1 MIDTEE
7 TSKAMFTKMQLQ
19 YEIEQ
24 FYYEEAALLDR
35 HLYDPWVDLFTDDTH
50 YFMPIRRTMSRRE
63 LDKEFTR
70 PGELAFFDDTKQVLA
85 ARARK
90 LNSGTSWSEDPPSRT
105 RHLIS
110 NVRVLD
116 KDGDEMTVHS
126 AFLLYRTRLKSEEDQ
141 WIGSREDILRRV
153 DGELKIARRHIF
165 LEQTILLSR
174 NLTNFF

>member
-1 MIDTEE
+1 MSVTDEISTGML
-7 TSKAMFTKMQLQ
+7 AKMQLQ

-24 FYYEEAALLDR
+24 FYYEEAALLDK
-35 HLYDPWVDLFTDDTH
+35 HLYDPWVELFTSDAH

-85 ARARK
+85 ARVRK

-105 RHLIS
+105 RHFVN
-110 NVRVLD
+110 NVRVTANE
-116 KDGDEMTVHS
+116 GDEMTVHS

-153 DGELKIARRHIF
+153 DGELKIARRYIF
-165 LEQTILLSR
+165 LEQTVLLSR
-174 NLTNFF
+174 NLSNFF